1 MSKLKVGFL
10 TTFNAPCGIADYA
23 RNLAREIRIL
33 GNDVVVLGNLPYGS
47 GEVDNVNEFEVHKVF
62 EVEIHTGKQ
71 FFDFEMIYG
80 IIDKIDVLHIQFES
94 AIYTRSLLST
104 LLKEIK
110 GKIPIVVTIHS
121 SCNWLDSDFDAITT
135 PVKKLAEMNN
145 FIWIPHG
152 IPEFPKIER
161 PIDLVVSSIGLGRN
175 MDDIVV
181 NTIKQIE
188 SDIGRKIEFITSYG
202 HHKWLTQNE
211 LFEFLKKSRVVS
223 LYYPPVDALVSS
235 SACALSLGSYRPVIV
250 SETNWFGEYD
260 SNIVLRSNAENLYN
274 NIKKALLEDY
284 NAENVDKLKKTRAWN
299 VLAKQYND
307 VYEIIG

>member
-188 SDIGRKIEFITSYG
+188 SDISWTIQRLRVNKKLIDPESLLMKLLAFTPQIVSAVISMMILWIVIRYAP
-202 HHKWLTQNE
+202 E
-211 LFEFLKKSRVVS
+211 LLNAMKELATELKKEQQVEVIGSFI
-223 LYYPPVDALVSS
+223 
-235 SACALSLGSYRPVIV
+235 LG
-250 SETNWFGEYD
+250 
-260 SNIVLRSNAENLYN
+260 L
-274 NIKKALLEDY
+274 IK
-284 NAENVDKLKKTRAWN
+284 
-299 VLAKQYND
+299 
-307 VYEIIG
+307 